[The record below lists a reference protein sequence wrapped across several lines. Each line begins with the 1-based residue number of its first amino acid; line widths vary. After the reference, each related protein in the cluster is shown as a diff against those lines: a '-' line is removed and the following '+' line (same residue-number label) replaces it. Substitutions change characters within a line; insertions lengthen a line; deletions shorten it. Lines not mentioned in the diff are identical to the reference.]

1 MLNKINST
9 NFKGSLLLKASEGSR
24 DGLLQLQVFD
34 TDDIKDIQK
43 LSNVATVIV
52 YYDKTTKEQVP
63 YYVPSDFLPT
73 NEIINAYTAACQN
86 SNINISV

>member
-1 MLNKINST
+1 MLSKINST
-9 NFKGSLLLKASEGSR
+9 SFKGSLSLKASEGSR

-43 LSNVATVIV
+43 LSNEATVIV
-52 YYDKTTKEQVP
+52 YYDKAAKEQVP
-63 YYVPSDFLPT
+63 YYVPAIFLST

-86 SNINISV
+86 RNINISV

>member
-1 MLNKINST
+1 MLQKINST

-24 DGLLQLQVFD
+24 EGLLELQVFN

-43 LSNVATVIV
+43 LSNKATVIV
-52 YYDKTTKEQVP
+52 YYDKIAKEQVP
-63 YYVPSDFLPT
+63 YYIPSDFLST

-86 SNINISV
+86 RNINISI